1 MAPAVPLVVTMLVAA
16 LASPHQNAE
25 GTLDETRPQ
34 LIRLKPANAEMR
46 RLVIDGHQKSATF
59 RSLVDEIHRSNAV
72 VAVQFGL
79 CANGRYRSCVSHV
92 EGDDRQRHVRVKIQ
106 ARGTEDRLIATI
118 AHELQHVVEI
128 LREPGVTNAERA
140 LALYRRIGLGKCR
153 EGLSEACE
161 TEEARAIEA
170 RVLEEFH
177 ATPRR

>member
-1 MAPAVPLVVTMLVAA
+1 MAAAGSLVVAMVLTALV
-16 LASPHQNAE
+16 SPLGDAQNSPDTE
-25 GTLDETRPQ
+25 RLQ
-34 LIRLKPANAEMR
+34 LIRLKPGDAEMR
-46 RLVIDGHQKSATF
+46 RLVTDGHRRSAAF

-72 VAVQFGL
+72 VAVQLGL
-79 CANGRYRSCVSHV
+79 CANGLRSCVSHV

-128 LREPGVTNAERA
+128 LREPEVTNAERA

-161 TEEARAIEA
+161 TEDARAMEA